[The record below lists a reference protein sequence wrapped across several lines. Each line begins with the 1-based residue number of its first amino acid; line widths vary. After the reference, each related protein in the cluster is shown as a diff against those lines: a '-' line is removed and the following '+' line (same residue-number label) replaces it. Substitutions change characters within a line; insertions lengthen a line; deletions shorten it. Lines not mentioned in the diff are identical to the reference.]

1 MREFSR
7 LVKIDFLKSTM
18 YVSICHIK
26 ILIIRA
32 VSSISP
38 EPKRK
43 KKKKLKEY
51 CTFPMFSGV
60 FDRDT
65 FNVAI
70 FLSENCP
77 GFSTCMVGHY
87 PDLENIIWPQDICRF
102 ISIHHLELTSL
113 IIKLCL
119 NLLNKPMQ

>member
-1 MREFSR
+1 
-7 LVKIDFLKSTM
+7 M
-18 YVSICHIK
+18 YVSICHTK

-43 KKKKLKEY
+43 KKLKEY
-51 CTFPMFSGV
+51 CNCPIFSGV

-70 FLSENCP
+70 FLGENCP
-77 GFSTCMVGHY
+77 GLSTCMGSYY
-87 PDLENIIWPQDICRF
+87 PDLENITWPQDICRF
-102 ISIHHLELTSL
+102 VSIHNLELTSL
-113 IIKLCL
+113 IVK
-119 NLLNKPMQ
+119 

>member
-1 MREFSR
+1 
-7 LVKIDFLKSTM
+7 M

-26 ILIIRA
+26 TLIIRA

-43 KKKKLKEY
+43 KKTKLKEY
-51 CTFPMFSGV
+51 CTFPIFSGV

-65 FNVAI
+65 VNVAI
-70 FLSENCP
+70 FLGENCP

-102 ISIHHLELTSL
+102 ISIHHLE
-113 IIKLCL
+113 
-119 NLLNKPMQ
+119 

>member
-1 MREFSR
+1 
-7 LVKIDFLKSTM
+7 
-18 YVSICHIK
+18 
-26 ILIIRA
+26 
-32 VSSISP
+32 
-38 EPKRK
+38 
-43 KKKKLKEY
+43 
-51 CTFPMFSGV
+51 MFSGV